1 MGRNLRLTQTVI
13 PNPSEEVSVVAFGD
27 LRQASPFFLRFAY
40 LLIVPSAQL
49 RQFTIPGRL
58 HIHAQ
63 NASTFRIGKCDGP
76 FLPLPL
82 VLPLILQ
89 DISHDEERH
98 QSYDRKDRPTAPRTD
113 IVEKTEEPS
122 RENR

>member
-40 LLIVPSAQL
+40 LLI
-49 RQFTIPGRL
+49 
-58 HIHAQ
+58 Q